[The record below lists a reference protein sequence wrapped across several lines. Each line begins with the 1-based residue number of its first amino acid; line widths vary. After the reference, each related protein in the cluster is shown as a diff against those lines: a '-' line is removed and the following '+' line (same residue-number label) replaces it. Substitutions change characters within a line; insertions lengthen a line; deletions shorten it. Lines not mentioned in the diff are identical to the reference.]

1 MQEGSNKSLQMELKL
16 IWGDPL
22 RLQPDVS
29 KTVLLKRPISHKHSS
44 RFHFKEKLRNNFNEK

>member
-1 MQEGSNKSLQMELKL
+1 MELKL
-16 IWGDPL
+16 IWGYPL

-29 KTVLLKRPISHKHSS
+29 KTVLLKRPIRHKHSS